1 MITLSVLA
9 SRSAGQAQRAAEMAP
24 TARGAPTPPPITAA
38 DLALGEDDFLLP
50 SFEAPAQEPR
60 YVPFRPRRQRWTA
73 EEAAKYWVPPR
84 QIATDLVQAEND
96 RAIQRLF
103 QDVP

>member
-9 SRSAGQAQRAAEMAP
+9 SQSASRARRAAELESP
-24 TARGAPTPPPITAA
+24 ARGPQAPPPITAA

-50 SFEAPAQEPR
+50 SLQAPAQELR
-60 YVPFRPRRQRWTA
+60 YAPFRPRQQRWTP
-73 EEAAKYWVPPR
+73 EQAAKYWVSPR